1 MITRILTL
9 LLALTAFTPEVLA
22 HAGHIVDHGHGH
34 DHWFI
39 YVLAACAIQA
49 VIVLFVFRKTLMAK
63 ATRRS

>member
-9 LLALTAFTPEVLA
+9 LVALAAFTPEVLA
-22 HAGHIVDHGHGH
+22 HAGHIADQGHGH

-39 YVLAACAIQA
+39 YLLAACAIQA
-49 VIVLFVFRKTLMAK
+49 VIILFVFRKTLMAK